1 MGSTQCVDM
10 NFSRLRGK
18 SQVEK
23 ALLVRYSAERL
34 VQRDYRHIYVPFA
47 LSDGIFCLKLGALGI
62 EQLEK
67 IDYTFAV
74 AQAGDVRGTFALA
87 GLIIELDQ
95 LSLLR
100 VVVRQGIVRLF
111 QRAENSVFI
120 GCQCLFGCGA

>member
-1 MGSTQCVDM
+1 MQKT
-10 NFSRLRGK
+10 
-18 SQVEK
+18 
-23 ALLVRYSAERL
+23 LLVWHSAERL
-34 VQRDYRHIYVPFA
+34 IQRDYRHIDIPFA
-47 LSDGIFCLKLGALGI
+47 LSDGIFRLKLGALGI

-74 AQAGDVRGTFALA
+74 AQAGDVRGPFALA
-87 GLIIELDQ
+87 RLIIELDQ

-100 VVVRQGIVRLF
+100 VIVRQGIVRLF

>member
-1 MGSTQCVDM
+1 
-10 NFSRLRGK
+10 
-18 SQVEK
+18 VEQT
-23 ALLVRYSAERL
+23 LLVWHSAERL
-34 VQRDYRHIYVPFA
+34 IQRDYRHIDIPFA
-47 LSDGIFCLKLGALGI
+47 LSDGIFRLKLGALGI

-100 VVVRQGIVRLF
+100 VVVRQRIVRLF
-111 QRAENSVFI
+111 QRAENCVFI
-120 GCQCLFGCGA
+120 GCQSLFGCGA

>member
-1 MGSTQCVDM
+1 M
-10 NFSRLRGK
+10 
-18 SQVEK
+18 EK
-23 ALLVRYSAERL
+23 ALLVWHSAERFI
-34 VQRDYRHIYVPFA
+34 QCDYRHIGVPFA
-47 LSDGIFCLKLGALGI
+47 LSDGIFRLKLGALGI

-100 VVVRQGIVRLF
+100 VVVRQRIVRLF
-111 QRAENSVFI
+111 QRAENCVFI
-120 GCQCLFGCGA
+120 GCQSFFGCGA